1 MSLWSQLN
9 VKKFCRTVYSDRNSW
24 SFVKCSVAFC
34 AGVLLIRS
42 LDGKLANSDLVP
54 NTI

>member
-1 MSLWSQLN
+1 MSLWSQL
-9 VKKFCRTVYSDRNSW
+9 KPLEFCRTVYSDHNSW

-42 LDGKLANSDLVP
+42 LEGKLPEVGLVP
-54 NTI
+54 NI